1 MRFRQL
7 HLHIISVVFLATEGL
22 FHARPQTRHSSSFAQ
37 HCASPIADEID
48 GWSTTANSEFLEK
61 YWQKKPCL
69 IRNAFPQISY
79 DVEFLTKNDMLRLS
93 YEEDVE
99 SRILVRDADGAWN
112 KEYGPFEQKFTR
124 KLPPTGWTILV
135 QEVDRHIP
143 RMADIWQKY
152 FDFIPSWR
160 RDDIMVSYAA
170 PGGGIGAH
178 VDSYDVFLVQGR

>member
-1 MRFRQL
+1 MKC
-7 HLHIISVVFLATEGL
+7 HLHVKILYMALLTEGFFL
-22 FHARPQTRHSSSFAQ
+22 HRSLSPTFPLLSLQCSS
-37 HCASPIADEID
+37 PVADELV
-48 GWSTTANSEFLEK
+48 GWNVDAGSEFLEK
-61 YWQKKPCL
+61 YWQKKPVL
-69 IRNAFPQISY
+69 IRKAFPQISD
-79 DVEFLTKNDMLRLS
+79 DVEFLTKNDMFSLS

-99 SRILVRDADGAWN
+99 SRILVKDSEGEWN
-112 KEYGPFEQKFTR
+112 KEYGPFEQRCTR
-124 KLPPTGWTILV
+124 KLPPTDWTILV